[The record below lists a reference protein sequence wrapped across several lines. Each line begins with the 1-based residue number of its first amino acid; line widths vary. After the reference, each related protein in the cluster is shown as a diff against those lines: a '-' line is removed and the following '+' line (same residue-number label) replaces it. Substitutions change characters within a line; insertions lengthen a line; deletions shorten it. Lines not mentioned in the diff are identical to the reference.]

1 MNYTLGAILL
11 VLSILLTWLIVT
23 RRLEFPLLFECGLA
37 LLAVGILINGIQL
50 ASDESSSLRAWA
62 AAGAGAALMLWSYF
76 RESRRKPEL
85 GGINRRIMR
94 GPR

>member
-11 VLSILLTWLIVT
+11 ALSTLLTWLIVT
-23 RRLEFPLLFECGLA
+23 HRLKFPLLFECGLA
-37 LLAVGILINGIQL
+37 LLATGILINGIQL
-50 ASDESSSLRAWA
+50 ASDEPPNLRAWIV
-62 AAGAGAALMLWSYF
+62 AGIGAALMLVSYF

-85 GGINRRIMR
+85 GSINRRIMR